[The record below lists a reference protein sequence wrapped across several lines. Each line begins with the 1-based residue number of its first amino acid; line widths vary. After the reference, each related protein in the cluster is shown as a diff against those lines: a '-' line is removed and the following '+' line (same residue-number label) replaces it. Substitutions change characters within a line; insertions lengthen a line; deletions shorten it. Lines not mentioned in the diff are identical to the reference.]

1 MDVLNVLSLSVTLFM
16 GFELNNHT
24 NLINDYKKKK
34 NMALF
39 YGKTTDI
46 FPSCD
51 NFGANI
57 IFGVC
62 GEWVLW
68 QYYHV

>member
-39 YGKTTDI
+39 YDKTTDI
-46 FPSCD
+46 SQACD

-57 IFGVC
+57 I
-62 GEWVLW
+62 
-68 QYYHV
+68 